1 MKAIITAC
9 ILLSAFAIGCSGS
22 GAGTEVDTETAR
34 IYGMPPFAPSGG
46 YKLGSII
53 VLKNGLPE
61 LSTGVEWLE
70 RHGKYKPLSDPDSL
84 PARYFEQSNLF
95 RADLQAA
102 LNRDDISAS
111 TENEL
116 NRVRSFGIEITK
128 ATRSYLAE
136 GRAGLISWLY
146 ELDLQNEDDFRTL
159 RVIYDTHEGQQKYLI
174 SEVIEVSQATY
185 TAEWDREL
193 SAGAK
198 AGFMDLFGGQGNLE
212 WTSEGKA
219 LVKITPGTPILVA
232 YKRYE
237 LPMERIKNA
246 LEMRSWN

>member
-1 MKAIITAC
+1 VGLEFNLRRK
-9 ILLSAFAIGCSGS
+9 SVSPNV
-22 GAGTEVDTETAR
+22 GTE
-34 IYGMPPFAPSGG
+34 G
-46 YKLGSII
+46 
-53 VLKNGLPE
+53 
-61 LSTGVEWLE
+61 
-70 RHGKYKPLSDPDSL
+70 
-84 PARYFEQSNLF
+84 YFEQSNLF

-111 TENEL
+111 TESEL

-219 LVKITPGTPILVA
+219 LVKKTPGTPILVA